1 MRTFAFVLAA
11 VALALPGAATALD
24 YRSLNQVGVM
34 YESPS
39 AKGKKLWVVRRG
51 TPVEAIITLEQWV
64 KVRDASG
71 SFAWVER
78 KTLSATRTVIVTSNS
93 AEVLQQADKNSPPV
107 FTAEKDLVLEYLDK
121 SSTGWVKV
129 KHRDGASGY
138 IRATDVWGE

>member
-11 VALALPGAATALD
+11 VAVALPGAATALD

-39 AKGKKLWVVRRG
+39 TKGKKLWVVRRA
-51 TPVEAIITLEQWV
+51 TPVEAIVTLEQWV

-78 KTLSATRTVIVTSNS
+78 KALSSTRTVIVTSNT
-93 AEVLQQADKNSPPV
+93 AEVHQQADKNSLPV
-107 FTAEKDLVLEYLDK
+107 FTAEKDLVLEYLEK

-138 IRATDVWGE
+138 IRASDVWGE